1 MDFAQIIQTVALYAI
16 PVLFAITVHE
26 AAHGYAA
33 RHFGDNTAHMLGR
46 ITLNPLKHI
55 DPVGT
60 IAMPLLLY
68 FATSGAFLFGY
79 AKPVPVNFGRL
90 RNPKRD
96 MVWVALAG
104 PGANLVQAVMWTVGL
119 YLLVAAGVE
128 ERFFLEMCRAGVL
141 VNLVMF
147 AFNLFPLPPL
157 DGGRILVGLL
167 PNHHRISRV
176 VGVATSS
183 GWFRGMRLG
192 FRVKAHFG
200 LRVAIPLGVRL
211 KGYAPTAL
219 LGLGENLPATV
230 GTQWGQWC
238 AAGGYATNA
247 VKGQAHHDFH
257 AQVHMPITVFHATDD
272 DIATPTTVA
281 DLLRT
286 FPAAIKQVHH
296 IAPRDHGLKRIGH
309 IDWFRTSHQAL
320 WPLLA
325 QALKAPH

>member
-1 MDFAQIIQTVALYAI
+1 MDFAQIIQTVAIYAI

-46 ITLNPLKHI
+46 ITLNPMKHI

-79 AKPVPVNFGRL
+79 AKPVPVNFARL

-104 PGANLVQAVMWTVGL
+104 PGANLAQAILWTIGL
-119 YLLVAAGVE
+119 YLLFALGVD
-128 ERFFLEMCRAGVL
+128 ERFFLNMCRAGVL

-167 PNHHRISRV
+167 PHRQAELVSRLEPWGFFIVMALVISGI
-176 VGVATSS
+176 VGNLWLRPLMALTNSAIQVLLTPL
-183 GWFRGMRLG
+183 RL
-192 FRVKAHFG
+192 
-200 LRVAIPLGVRL
+200 LIL
-211 KGYAPTAL
+211 
-219 LGLGENLPATV
+219 
-230 GTQWGQWC
+230 
-238 AAGGYATNA
+238 
-247 VKGQAHHDFH
+247 
-257 AQVHMPITVFHATDD
+257 
-272 DIATPTTVA
+272 
-281 DLLRT
+281 
-286 FPAAIKQVHH
+286 
-296 IAPRDHGLKRIGH
+296 
-309 IDWFRTSHQAL
+309 
-320 WPLLA
+320 
-325 QALKAPH
+325 